1 MCSVWG
7 MLFDSSCNHSLS
19 LLKMGK
25 NFLKHVE
32 LIHRPIKLLLLHL
45 VGHLYYSPMVI
56 SSSFVFCCMFLY
68 ISFYGA
74 MTGTIL
80 CFNFRHIPMKY
91 STSKKLSAMEAFLQ
105 RLVVS
110 WGLFATTSEYS
121 PSCGSQKAVN
131 SSVSYSVNSAAQE
144 SRTYSP
150 HMGILLLVLAG

>member
-1 MCSVWG
+1 
-7 MLFDSSCNHSLS
+7 MLLNSRCNHSLM

-25 NFLKHVE
+25 NCPKRVE
-32 LIHRPIKLLLLHL
+32 LIHRSKKLLLLHL
-45 VGHLYYSPMVI
+45 VGHLYYSPVMI

-91 STSKKLSAMEAFLQ
+91 STSKKLWGMKAFLQ

-121 PSCGSQKAVN
+121 PSCGSLNAVN
-131 SSVSYSVNSAAQE
+131 SSVSSSVNSAAQE

-150 HMGILLLVLAG
+150 HMGILLLELAG